1 MKIFFEMLR
10 ELSSEQVN
18 VIVAGIGLISAFIV
32 TVFGL
37 LGSSITFFLNKS
49 NERKT
54 ELRKIKEKQY
64 VEFLKSLAMAKVATS
79 VEKHKLDM
87 ALSEKIQT
95 IYLVGGEEVQT
106 ALKDFLELFVGN
118 EPIARE
124 KQDRLYA
131 QLIKTMR
138 EDLYGKKRNSLEEI
152 SFTVFD

>member
-1 MKIFFEMLR
+1 MLR